1 VNVRT
6 AIAGGVAIAI
16 VLAVALGVAGC
27 GKPGERPVGGS
38 PNGQAQ
44 PVKVDPYAPIP
55 TEGAHEKAAMDA
67 VPEALKYVEKT
78 TEEQGREVTDLTGGT
93 ATLVSYTLQA
103 TVGKRTCLFEV
114 RGDGKAYE
122 LYRYPDTP
130 DPGKLFWQDAAV
142 GKGARV
148 AEPAG
153 TGETAAA
160 TAVRKIVEEAVA
172 GEQVKV
178 AVYAYNFYWIKDD
191 GTPVRTPGGAPF
203 TLSIDPE
210 GAAGSWSM

>member
-1 VNVRT
+1 MNIRT
-6 AIAGGVAIAI
+6 AIAGGVAIA
-16 VLAVALGVAGC
+16 LALTVALGVAGC
-27 GKPGERPVGGS
+27 GTQAQDPGNGTQKPS
-38 PNGQAQ
+38 AQ

-55 TEGAHEKAAMDA
+55 TDGAHEKAAMNA
-67 VPEALKYVEKT
+67 VSEALKYVEKT
-78 TEEQGREVTDLTGGT
+78 TAEQGREVTDLSGGT

-103 TVGKRTCLFEV
+103 TAGKRTCLFEV

-130 DPGKLFWQDAAV
+130 DPGKLFWQTAEG

-148 AEPAG
+148 AEPTG

-160 TAVRKIVEEAVA
+160 AAVRKIVEEAVA
-172 GEQVKV
+172 GEQVRV
-178 AVYAYNFYWIKDD
+178 AVYGYNFYWIKSD
-191 GTPVRTPGGAPF
+191 GTPVRTPAGAPC